1 VTTET
6 EPRREIA
13 CFGHVHR
20 PRQRGLVAPCVLFP
34 PAGRSSLCPVSQI
47 VVDGALTRVS
57 PVRAV
62 LDRGHVSAHVLATDV
77 GTPTGCT
84 WQVRHRIGGDFE
96 QFDIEA
102 PSGAE
107 IDLPTVTP
115 ISASRGTGV
124 NAQVRTVPVGTPVP
138 PDLPR
143 SRTRPGMS
151 CRHAAGVRARACRR
165 PRHRA
170 AHAGAA
176 LRSCR
181 ASRPRS
187 RAGP

>member
-1 VTTET
+1 MPLSYAHVSDLYLRGDDRNRAT
-6 EPRREIA
+6 PRDSL
-13 CFGHVHR
+13 FR
-20 PRQRGLVAPCVLFP
+20 PRPSPAPAWARGPVRTL
-34 PAGRSSLCPVSQI
+34 PASGTIIFVPSVSQI

-124 NAQVRTVPVGTPVP
+124 DAQVRTVPVG
-138 PDLPR
+138 R
-143 SRTRPGMS
+143 S
-151 CRHAAGVRARACRR
+151 
-165 PRHRA
+165 
-170 AHAGAA
+170 
-176 LRSCR
+176 R
-181 ASRPRS
+181 ASRPS
-187 RAGP
+187 